1 MLIYI
6 FIIFYRFAKNLD
18 PNSLSLKFFKGEGEL
33 TNLELEEGL
42 ISELLEL
49 PPWLQLSKV
58 TCNRISAKVGYYQ
71 TIIIVELFLFFFSER
86 LFIAIIIYFPLYV
99 LLLF

>member
-49 PPWLQLSKV
+49 SVVTVEQSYVQQNICKGWILSNLCRYSVARNFAQL
-58 TCNRISAKVGYYQ
+58 
-71 TIIIVELFLFFFSER
+71 
-86 LFIAIIIYFPLYV
+86 
-99 LLLF
+99 